1 LCQTFFYFHVYT
13 TENQETPNRF
23 NMKKLPLLILAF
35 FFTIFV
41 VNAQAF
47 KDLQGPAAKNYKPW
61 KDNSKKT
68 TAEVSVTP
76 NEKQGPAFKNAK
88 AWEQDSEMVAL
99 VSRPVSEEREFG
111 PKAKNRRPGKKN

>member
-1 LCQTFFYFHVYT
+1 
-13 TENQETPNRF
+13 
-23 NMKKLPLLILAF
+23 MKKIPLFILAF
-35 FFTIFV
+35 FLTIFV

-68 TAEVSVTP
+68 TAMVNVTP

-88 AWEQDSEMVAL
+88 AWEMETEKVAL
-99 VSRPVSEEREFG
+99 VSRPVSDEREFG
-111 PKAKNRRPGKKN
+111 PKAKNRQPWKND

>member
-1 LCQTFFYFHVYT
+1 
-13 TENQETPNRF
+13 
-23 NMKKLPLLILAF
+23 MKNIPLFILAF

-41 VNAQAF
+41 ANAQAF

-68 TAEVSVTP
+68 TAMVSVTP

-88 AWEQDSEMVAL
+88 AWEQETAKVPL
-99 VSRPVSEEREFG
+99 ISRPVREEREFG
-111 PKAKNRRPGKKN
+111 PKAKNRQPWKKD